1 MLAALRA
8 AAAAGGVEFVAFDG
22 GAAPLETAR
31 ALFARAAAVVGLHG
45 GQAWPSTPLSSLP
58 HSAPGTSIRTR
69 APLKTDH
76 AACHAARTHRATHR
90 ATVPPT
96 QLANALFMREGSMLL
111 ELGFASPLAAHYAH
125 AAAALGLRYEACTR
139 SDSPCTPSAH
149 PVAFSIDRSIHP
161 GAARGARRAR
171 CRRTQPH
178 PPAWQ
183 RPNRSSERR
192 AAPRRARDGR
202 AICTR
207 RALKMA
213 NAQLSI
219 LAN

>member
-139 SDSPCTPSAH
+139 SNSRARPVRILWPSPSTDPSIQVLHVAPDERGVGAH
-149 PVAFSIDRSIHP
+149 NLTLPPGSAQTVAASVARHL
-161 GAARGARRAR
+161 AARATAVPS
-171 CRRTQPH
+171 T
-178 PPAWQ
+178 
-183 RPNRSSERR
+183 NDE
-192 AAPRRARDGR
+192 
-202 AICTR
+202 
-207 RALKMA
+207 L
-213 NAQLSI
+213 
-219 LAN
+219 

>member
-1 MLAALRA
+1 MLGALRA

-58 HSAPGTSIRTR
+58 HFAPGTSIRTH

-90 ATVPPT
+90 PTVPPT

-149 PVAFSIDRSIHP
+149 PVALGLLHRPIHP
-161 GAARGARRAR
+161 SR
-171 CRRTQPH
+171 CCT
-178 PPAWQ
+178 W
-183 RPNRSSERR
+183 RPTSAVSAHTTSPSRL
-192 AAPRRARDGR
+192 AAP
-202 AICTR
+202 
-207 RALKMA
+207 KP
-213 NAQLSI
+213 
-219 LAN
+219 